1 MKYFVISDTHGFF
14 TETLAALKKA
24 GFNPATDTIIHAG
37 DLIDRGPHPRE
48 LYRYINSCP
57 QHIFIKGNH
66 EDCMEKMLVR
76 GPLDHDYH
84 NGTVKTLWQWL
95 DLPQMDEFRF
105 DKIRDL
111 MFYDT
116 DWIDYMSQCVNA
128 VQIDQYYITH
138 AWMPELPATTSDW
151 EAIRWING
159 MAAALSNPIDNHTVI
174 CGHWHTSW
182 GHVRREQPGLSNN
195 KYAKL
200 AFDEN
205 ANFDIYEAPGIIAI
219 DACTVHSGRV
229 NVYVFNSDNPA
240 AIL

>member
-1 MKYFVISDTHGFF
+1 
-14 TETLAALKKA
+14 
-24 GFNPATDTIIHAG
+24 
-37 DLIDRGPHPRE
+37 
-48 LYRYINSCP
+48 
-57 QHIFIKGNH
+57 
-66 EDCMEKMLVR
+66 MLVR

-151 EAIRWING
+151 EG
-159 MAAALSNPIDNHTVI
+159 CSL
-174 CGHWHTSW
+174 G
-182 GHVRREQPGLSNN
+182 
-195 KYAKL
+195 
-200 AFDEN
+200 
-205 ANFDIYEAPGIIAI
+205 
-219 DACTVHSGRV
+219 
-229 NVYVFNSDNPA
+229 
-240 AIL
+240 